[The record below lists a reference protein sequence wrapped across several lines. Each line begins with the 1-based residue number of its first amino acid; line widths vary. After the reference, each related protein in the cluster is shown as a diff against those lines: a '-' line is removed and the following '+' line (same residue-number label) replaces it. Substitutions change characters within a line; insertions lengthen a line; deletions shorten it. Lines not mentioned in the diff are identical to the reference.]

1 MIYILLSF
9 FVLTLLL
16 KYLNL
21 KILCIARCPD
31 KNGQGY
37 ISPCAHDKVGG
48 QIFSLAT
55 IRIYKRNPTFVELPI
70 LVEDLSNIGLADTL
84 KKYYN
89 KPLEHEAKSIVAG
102 PTFMQYLNKLFKIQ
116 IAAGDILQFESDK
129 HDKFFMFSLTGTWDE
144 IIKLQ

>member
-1 MIYILLSF
+1 M
-9 FVLTLLL
+9 
-16 KYLNL
+16 
-21 KILCIARCPD
+21 
-31 KNGQGY
+31 
-37 ISPCAHDKVGG
+37 
-48 QIFSLAT
+48 AT

-70 LVEDLSNIGLADTL
+70 LVEDLSNIGLSDTL

-102 PTFMQYLNKLFKIQ
+102 PTFIQYLNKLFKTQ

-129 HDKFFMFSLTGTWDE
+129 QNKFFMFSLSGTWDE